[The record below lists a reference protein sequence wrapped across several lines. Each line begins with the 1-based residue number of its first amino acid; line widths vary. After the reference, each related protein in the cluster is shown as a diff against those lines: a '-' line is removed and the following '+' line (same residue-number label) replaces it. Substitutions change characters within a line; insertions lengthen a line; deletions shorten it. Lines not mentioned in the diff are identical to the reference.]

1 MNCDNIID
9 NMKKDNQKLIL
20 FDIDGTLFDNQNRE
34 VPLSTIAALEELSK
48 TTKLGIATGRAQF
61 MLYSIEHILH
71 LFDYFVLIN
80 GQYIK
85 DKKKVIYEDPLNY
98 HLIDKLFRKMEN
110 MGIAYGFEGSHDEA
124 ISKIDDKVIQSFD
137 ALGLNL
143 PPINKEYYHHNKVYQ
158 AWTFSNP
165 DEVEILSKLYP
176 EFQFIRWMGVGY
188 DILPITSSKG
198 LGMKKLADY
207 LNIDL
212 ADVIAFGDGDN
223 DFEMIRD
230 AGIGIA
236 MGNATEK
243 VKSIADYVTTNVNE
257 DGIYNA
263 LKYYQLLK

>member
-1 MNCDNIID
+1 
-9 NMKKDNQKLIL
+9 MKKDKQKLIL

-48 TTKLGIATGRAQF
+48 TAKLGIATGRAQF

-71 LFDYFVLIN
+71 LFDYFILIN

-85 DKKKVIYEDPLNY
+85 DKQNVIHEDPLNY
-98 HLIDKLFRKMEN
+98 HLIDKLFHKMES
-110 MGIAYGFEGSHDEA
+110 MGIAYGFEGSHNEA

-143 PPINKEYYHHNKVYQ
+143 PPIDKEYYHYNKVYQ
-158 AWTFSNP
+158 AWAFSNE

-188 DILPITSSKG
+188 DILPTVSSKG

-207 LNIDL
+207 LKIDR

-223 DFEMIRD
+223 DFELIRD

-243 VKSIADYVTTNVNE
+243 VKSVADYITTNVNE
-257 DGIYNA
+257 DGISKA
-263 LKYYQLLK
+263 LKYYQLIK